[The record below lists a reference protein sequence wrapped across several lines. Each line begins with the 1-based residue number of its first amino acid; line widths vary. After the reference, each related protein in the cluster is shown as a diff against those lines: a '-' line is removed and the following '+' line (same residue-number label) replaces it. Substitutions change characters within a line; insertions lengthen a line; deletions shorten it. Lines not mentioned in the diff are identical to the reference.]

1 MSTPRKIALIVA
13 STRTTRFADAPLAW
27 LRSRFAERADLE
39 VTVVD
44 LRDHPLPCYDLPVPP
59 SMAARQYNTAAERE
73 LGELLDAADGY
84 IILANEY
91 NHGYTASL
99 KNTLDHYM
107 AEFEHKPVAFVGYG
121 NVGGARAIEQLR
133 EVAVELDMVPVKHA
147 VHILG
152 PAIMAIRGGEDA
164 VETLAQYDVRLEPLL
179 GNLGWWVDAT
189 AAARAAVAEPVA

>member
-27 LRSRFAERADLE
+27 LHSRFTDRGDLE
-39 VTVVD
+39 VTVID
-44 LRDHPLPCYDLPVPP
+44 LRDHPLPWYDLPVPP